1 MERFDQEEHEAND
14 LTPHHLFAQQRAER
28 AKRIHDITTREMMDQ
43 AIEQNYQLL
52 DEMEVGMN
60 LGAFPFWYRPC
71 NLLK

>member
-1 MERFDQEEHEAND
+1 MERFDQEEHEANG

-28 AKRIHDITTREMMDQ
+28 AKRIHDLIAKEMMDQ

-60 LGAFPFWYRPC
+60 LCALPF
-71 NLLK
+71 